1 MDPDVRPKQMTKSHI
16 TATPISI
23 CCEPHLAAEV
33 VDVSSRRSSCQILL
47 RLRYNINGLYVVYQ
61 IAGLHAL
68 MVLGTVFTHNLVL
81 LPLVSDIP
89 STKTLMA
96 RIVACK
102 VAILLEALLLVSA

>member
-16 TATPISI
+16 TATPISVR
-23 CCEPHLAAEV
+23 CDPRLATEV
-33 VDVSSRRSSCQILL
+33 VNVSSRRSPCQILL
-47 RLRYNINGLYVVYQ
+47 PLRYNINRLHVVYQ
-61 IAGLHAL
+61 IAGLHVL
-68 MVLGTVFTHNLVL
+68 MVPGTVFTHNLVL

-96 RIVACK
+96 GIVTCK